1 MYLWMQF
8 YVSLEQHS
16 MIGKKKGDEFSILVL
31 KHPNW
36 IKQENNLLEP
46 KFFYCLVWRNFVIG
60 KMWEL

>member
-1 MYLWMQF
+1 MNAVLCESGTTQYDRQ
-8 YVSLEQHS
+8 
-16 MIGKKKGDEFSILVL
+16 KKGDEFSILVL

-60 KMWEL
+60 KM